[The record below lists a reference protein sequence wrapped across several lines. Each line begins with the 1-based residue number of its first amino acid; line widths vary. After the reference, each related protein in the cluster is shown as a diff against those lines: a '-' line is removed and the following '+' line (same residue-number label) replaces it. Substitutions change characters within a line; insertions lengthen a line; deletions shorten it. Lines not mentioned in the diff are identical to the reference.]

1 MAGDGY
7 LHRTFEYVPVSV
19 SSVHAERTETL
30 FARRDPD
37 IDDAW
42 AWVEIRITFFYSP
55 GTERSHPGGHYNR
68 ASETWDPTDAD
79 EAEYLGAERQ
89 DGDKWVP
96 IPETDWLHGWCRAA
110 YDAADGADFSGALP
124 ERDDD

>member
-7 LHRTFEYVPVSV
+7 LHRTFEYVP
-19 SSVHAERTETL
+19 AG
-30 FARRDPD
+30 RDPG

-42 AWVEIRITFFYSP
+42 ACVKIRIAFNYSP

-68 ASETWDPTDAD
+68 ASGSWDPPD
-79 EAEYLGAERQ
+79 AEYLGAERQ

-96 IPETDWLHGWCRAA
+96 VPETDWLHGWCRAA
-110 YDAADGADFSGALP
+110 YDFADFFDALP
-124 ERDDD
+124 VGDDE